1 MIYIYICLCII
12 PKYKT
17 WSIWNFCYTKE
28 FSWWPILWLSW
39 LGRPLEQRSSHW
51 LRWFLRYKK
60 KGLQRFPSSKVHFFR
75 CTAAQQ
81 CCTCTDVWGMCVAK
95 VPFLC
100 HSHLGTNESCLGKCT
115 GSSWLCMGQEAGW
128 CKDLSGLVLCAAWPV
143 ALRNPHFASDLDRL
157 GENQGSNRLTRLTP
171 RIS

>member
-1 MIYIYICLCII
+1 MIYIYIYVYASSPNTKLGPYETC
-12 PKYKT
+12 
-17 WSIWNFCYTKE
+17 CYTKE

-39 LGRPLEQRSSHW
+39 PDLVPWNSGRVTWR
-51 LRWFLRYKK
+51 RWFLRYKK

-75 CTAAQQ
+75 CTELHSNAAQG
-81 CCTCTDVWGMCVAK
+81 TDVCVL
-95 VPFLC
+95 PRFSFLC

-143 ALRNPHFASDLDRL
+143 ALRNRHFASDLDRL
-157 GENQGSNRLTRLTP
+157 GENQGSNRLTP